1 MDRRFSLNE
10 LAELTGST
18 LVGDPAFE
26 IAGIDT
32 LESASSNDASFLA
45 NPRYLEAMKA
55 SNAGVICIDS
65 QTEQTAGK
73 NYLISDDPSR
83 AFQKIAQLLLAAVN
97 SGFTGIH
104 PTAVIHDT
112 AVIGNNI
119 TIGPYVVIDKD
130 VHIGAS
136 THIHAHVTIGPA
148 AEIGT
153 DCTIHSNVTIRER
166 SIIGSRVIIQP
177 GAVIGSCGYG
187 YTMNAQGHHQKLE
200 QIGNVIIEDDVEI
213 GANTTIDRARFKC
226 TRIGRGTKLD
236 NLVQIGHNVNL
247 GEDNLIISQSGVAGS
262 AKTGRHVFMG
272 GQGGI
277 VGHVDITDNVQIA
290 TRGGVSKDIKE
301 SGIYG
306 GGPVMP
312 MKEFNTMQVHQRKLT
327 SYAKRIKELEK
338 RLAELESTN

>member
-1 MDRRFSLNE
+1 MAKSFSLKE
-10 LAELTGST
+10 LADLTQST
-18 LVGDPAFE
+18 LIGDPTFSVK
-26 IAGIDT
+26 GIDT
-32 LESASSNDASFLA
+32 LESASACDASFLA
-45 NPRYLEAMKA
+45 NPRYLEAMRA
-55 SNAGVICIDS
+55 SKAGVICIGS
-65 QTEQTAGK
+65 QTEQTPGK

-83 AFQKIAQLLLAAVN
+83 TFQKIAELLLASVQ
-97 SGFTGIH
+97 SGFEGIH
-104 PTAVIHDT
+104 STAVIHESAILGDN
-112 AVIGNNI
+112 V
-119 TIGPYVVIDKD
+119 TIGPYAVIDKN
-130 VHIGAS
+130 VRIGAN

-148 AEIGT
+148 VQIGSN
-153 DCTIHSNVTIRER
+153 CTFYPNVTIREL
-166 SIIGSRVIIQP
+166 SIIGNRVIIQP

-187 YTMNAQGHHQKLE
+187 YTMDAKGHHRKLE

-213 GANTTIDRARFKC
+213 GANTTIDRARFKS

-277 VGHVDITDNVQIA
+277 VGHVNITDNVQIA

-312 MKEFNTMQVHQRKLT
+312 MKEFNTMQVHQRKLS
-327 SYAKRIKELEK
+327 SYVKRIKELEL
-338 RLAELESTN
+338 RLESKD